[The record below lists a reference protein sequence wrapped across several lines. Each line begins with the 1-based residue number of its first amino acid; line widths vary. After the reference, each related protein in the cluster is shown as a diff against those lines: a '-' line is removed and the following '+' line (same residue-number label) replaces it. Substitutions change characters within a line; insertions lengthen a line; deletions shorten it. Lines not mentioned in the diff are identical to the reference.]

1 MLPPS
6 PTPLPSVEPSKPTR
20 LASLKTAFFAG
31 LFMLSPLAITWL
43 VVSWAVEQVGGR
55 FRDWFFFYVPDELL
69 AQPNLGLLWNVLAT
83 LIVLLLVTILGYFSR
98 NLLGRMF
105 GHITERA
112 LLGLPGVSAIYNAAK
127 QIITTFSTQN
137 RNLFSKVVVVE
148 FPRRGSWVLG
158 FITNKAQGEPQI
170 RAGEGGTVPPERW
183 TVFVPTSPNPT
194 SGFLLL
200 LPREEI
206 TELDMSVGDGM
217 KFVISGGSF
226 VPPWGRDEIKN

>member
-1 MLPPS
+1 
-6 PTPLPSVEPSKPTR
+6 
-20 LASLKTAFFAG
+20 
-31 LFMLSPLAITWL
+31 MLSPLAITWL

-69 AQPNLGLLWNVLAT
+69 AQPNLGLLWNALAT
-83 LIVLLLVTILGYFSR
+83 LIVLLLVTLLGYLSR

-112 LLGLPGVSAIYNAAK
+112 LLGLPGVSAIYSAAK

-148 FPRRGSWVLG
+148 FPRQGSWALG
-158 FITNKAQGEPQI
+158 FVTNKTQGEPQI
-170 RAGEGGTVPPERW
+170 RSKLLDAARAQDSTAETATERW

-194 SGFLLL
+194 SGFLLM
-200 LPREEI
+200 LPREQI
-206 TELDMSVGDGM
+206 MELDMSVGDGM
-217 KFVISGGSF
+217 KFVISGGAF
-226 VPPWGRDEIKN
+226 VPAWTNGHPQPSSGNQPLEPVASN

>member
-1 MLPPS
+1 
-6 PTPLPSVEPSKPTR
+6 
-20 LASLKTAFFAG
+20 
-31 LFMLSPLAITWL
+31 MLSPLAITWL
-43 VVSWAVEQVGGR
+43 VVSWSVEQVGGR
-55 FRDWFFFYVPDELL
+55 FRDWFFFYVPEDLL
-69 AQPNLGLLWNVLAT
+69 AQPNLGLLWNALAT

-98 NLLGRMF
+98 NLIGRMF

-112 LLGLPGVSAIYNAAK
+112 LLGLPGVSAVYSAAK

-148 FPRRGSWVLG
+148 FPRRGSWAVG
-158 FITNKAQGEPQI
+158 FVTNKTQGEPQI
-170 RAGEGGTVPPERW
+170 RASLIEAAANPAGAPPPPVERW

-217 KFVISGGSF
+217 KFIISGGAF
-226 VPPWGRDEIKN
+226 VPQWPQESGEGGGSKPPFPPAAGQQPAPNNQSAV